1 MTANPVL
8 PLPGNKFYLLVGDG
22 ATPTEAFTFF
32 CVGTTVD
39 SKHGAEV
46 EDAWAADCADPTA
59 LPTRTSAVKGL
70 TWDLTASGVCDPS
83 KTPYQRV
90 IAAYR
95 GGAALNVQLMRNL
108 PGTSGGNIEQGA
120 FLVTNWTEQKADNG
134 LVKFSCD
141 FHGQG
146 KPTVT
151 ANA

>member
-1 MTANPVL
+1 MVANPVQ
-8 PLPGNKFYLLVGDG
+8 PLPGTKFYLLVGDG
-22 ATPTEAFTFF
+22 ATPAEVFTFF
-32 CVGTTVD
+32 CVGTTIS

-46 EDAWAADCADPTA
+46 EDAWAADCSDPEA

-70 TWDLTASGVCDPS
+70 TWDLSASGIADPS

-95 GGAALNVQLMRNL
+95 TGSAINLQLMRNL
-108 PGTSGGNIEQGA
+108 PGASGGDKEQQA
-120 FLVTNWTEQKADNG
+120 FIVKNWNEDKADNG